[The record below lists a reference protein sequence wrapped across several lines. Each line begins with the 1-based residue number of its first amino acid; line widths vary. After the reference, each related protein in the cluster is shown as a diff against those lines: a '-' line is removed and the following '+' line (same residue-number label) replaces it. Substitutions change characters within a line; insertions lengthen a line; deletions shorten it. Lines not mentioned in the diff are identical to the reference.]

1 MLATQSQSKI
11 ANSNLLLGK
20 ENPIMREIT
29 PPSSP
34 QWVHIGLRIHPLPL
48 VDRKRTKN
56 QVFWS
61 LYKFIK
67 VDPEM
72 ALKKAFSEKMSS
84 VTTP

>member
-20 ENPIMREIT
+20 ESPIMREIT

-48 VDRKRTKN
+48 VDLKRTKN

-61 LYKFIK
+61 LYKFIN

-72 ALKKAFSEKMSS
+72 ALKKTFSEKMSS

>member
-1 MLATQSQSKI
+1 MLATQGQSKI
-11 ANSNLLLGK
+11 HMSNLLLGK
-20 ENPIMREIT
+20 ANPIMRDIT

-34 QWVHIGLRIHPLPL
+34 QWVHIGQGIHPLPL
-48 VDRKRTKN
+48 VDRKSTKN
-56 QVFWS
+56 QVCWS